1 MSSVKSDG
9 QRYLGLF
16 GAIGV
21 GVGAIVG
28 GGILAL
34 TGAAF
39 AATGPSAVVA
49 FALNG
54 VIAFLTV
61 LSFSEMS
68 AAFPESGGTYV
79 FSKKV
84 LSIKAAFGVGWV
96 IWFASIVAAVLYA
109 LGAGF
114 FIAKAVKNIWFLLS
128 GADVLWITSGFV
140 VTVIAL
146 AATLIYTVSLVF
158 KQSSGGAWVNIG
170 KVAVFAIL
178 LIGGVW
184 YLSKQPVEE
193 FETTFTPFF
202 AYGGLGLLSAMGYSF
217 IALQGFDLIS
227 AVAGEI
233 KEPAKVVPRAMMIS
247 LMIALAIYL
256 PFLIIIAVTGSIEGE
271 SIAEASARLPEAIVI
286 FAAENYLGR
295 FGFWLVI
302 AAGVLS
308 MLSAL
313 YVNLL
318 AASRIAH
325 SMARDRTLPH
335 RLGELNEER
344 GTPVNAVIV
353 TAIIVVVLVIVIPD
367 VSAAGAAASLIFLVS
382 FALAHLISILLR
394 KRSVKKLPFKSP
406 LFPLVPIVGIVT
418 CVGLAVFQGV
428 VVPIAGV
435 IALLWLI
442 GGGVLYFI
450 LFSTRAQ
457 VVDASAEGYDPDLVR
472 LRGRSPLVLVPIANP
487 SNARAMVAVASAL
500 APPFT
505 GRVLLLSVVK
515 SPGETSEGVDRSEII
530 NAESVLNEALAASFE
545 IDLVPEALTT
555 IGKDPWSE
563 IVRVSATHG
572 CESLLLGLTDL
583 EQDAGGEHIEYVM
596 NRVDCDVVVQ
606 NTPTGWTM
614 QEAKRVLVPVGGRGG
629 QGELLARLLGSIC
642 RTGNPE
648 ITFLRIVPEA
658 TGSYELERVRA
669 SLKLFAGDQLPY
681 GRYNIKL
688 EKSDDVAE
696 VIKEHA
702 LESDLV
708 ILGLRRLGKRRKSI
722 GDLALRLARELDCPL
737 LMISRKG

>member
-1 MSSVKSDG
+1 MNSDG

-61 LSFSEMS
+61 LSFAEMS

-84 LSIKAAFGVGWV
+84 LSIKAAFGVGWI
-96 IWFASIVAAVLYA
+96 IWFASIVAAVLYG

-114 FIAKAVKNIWFLLS
+114 FIAKAAKNIWFMLS
-128 GADVLWITSGFV
+128 GSDALWITSGV
-140 VTVIAL
+140 TITVIAL

-158 KQSSGGAWVNIG
+158 RQSSGGNWVNIG
-170 KVAVFAIL
+170 KVTVFAVL
-178 LIGGVW
+178 LVGGVW
-184 YLSKQPVEE
+184 YLTKQPIVDI
-193 FETTFTPFF
+193 ETKFTPFF

-233 KEPAKVVPRAMMIS
+233 KEPAKVVPRAMIIS

-256 PFLIIIAVTGSIEGE
+256 PFLLIIAVTGSSEGE
-271 SIAEASARLPEAIVI
+271 SISEASARLPEAIVV

-313 YVNLL
+313 YVNLM

-335 RLGELNEER
+335 RLGELDVNR

-353 TAIIVVVLVIVIPD
+353 TAVIVALLVIVIPD

-394 KRSVKKLPFKSP
+394 KRSAKELPFKSP

-442 GGGVLYFI
+442 AGGVLYII
-450 LFSTRAQ
+450 LFSTRAK

-487 SNARAMVAVASAL
+487 SNARAMVAVANAL
-500 APPFT
+500 APPFS
-505 GRVLLLSVVK
+505 GRVLLLSVVQ
-515 SPGETSEGVDRSEII
+515 SPEKTAEGLDSAVLI
-530 NAESVLNEALAASFE
+530 NAESVLNEALAASYE
-545 IDLVPEALTT
+545 INLVPEALTT

-583 EQDAGGEHIEYVM
+583 EEDAVGEHIEYVM

-606 NTPTGWTM
+606 STPSGWMM

-648 ITFLRIVPEA
+648 ITFLRVLPES
-658 TGSYELERVRA
+658 TSQDELDRVRA
-669 SLKLFAGDQLPY
+669 SLKLFASDQLPY
-681 GRYNIKL
+681 GRFKL
-688 EKSDDVAE
+688 EVEKSDDVE
-696 VIKEHA
+696 GVIKDKA
-702 LESDLV
+702 SESDLV
-708 ILGLRRLGKRRKSI
+708 ILGLRRLGRRKKSI
-722 GDLALRLARELDCPL
+722 GDLALRIARGLGCPL
-737 LMISRKG
+737 LMISRGR

>member
-1 MSSVKSDG
+1 MKSDG
-9 QRYLGLF
+9 QRFLGLF

-61 LSFSEMS
+61 LSFAEMS

-114 FIAKAVKNIWFLLS
+114 FIAKAIKNIWFMLS
-128 GADVLWITSGFV
+128 GVKALWITSDIII
-140 VTVIAL
+140 TVIAL
-146 AATLIYTVSLVF
+146 AAALIYTVSLVLR
-158 KQSSGGAWVNIG
+158 QSSGGNWVNIG
-170 KVAVFAIL
+170 KVTVFAVL
-178 LIGGVW
+178 LVGGVW
-184 YLSKQPVEE
+184 YLSKQPITEI
-193 FETTFTPFF
+193 ETKFTPFF

-233 KEPAKVVPRAMMIS
+233 KEPSKIVPRAMIIS
-247 LMIALAIYL
+247 IIIALVIYL
-256 PFLIIIAVTGSIEGE
+256 PFLLIIAVTGSDQGE
-271 SIAEASARLPEAIVI
+271 SIAEVSARMPEAIVV

-335 RLGELNEER
+335 RLGEIDEER
-344 GTPVNAVIV
+344 GTPVNAVIA
-353 TAIIVVVLVIVIPD
+353 TAVIVVLLVIVIPD

-382 FALAHLISILLR
+382 FALAHFISILLR
-394 KRSVKKLPFKSP
+394 KRSAKELPFKSP

-418 CVGLAVFQGV
+418 CLGLAVFQGI

-435 IALLWLI
+435 IALLWLTA
-442 GGGVLYFI
+442 GGVLYLI
-450 LFSTRAQ
+450 LFSTRAK
-457 VVDASAEGYDPDLVR
+457 VVDASAEGFDPDLVR

-487 SNARAMVAVASAL
+487 SNARAMVAVANAL
-500 APPFT
+500 VPPFT
-505 GRVLLLSVVK
+505 GRVLLLSVVQ
-515 SPGETSEGVDRSEII
+515 SSEETSAGLDRTKLR
-530 NAESVLNEALAASFE
+530 NAENVLNEALAASFE

-583 EQDAGGEHIEYVM
+583 KEDAGGEHIEYVM

-606 NTPTGWTM
+606 STPTGWMM
-614 QEAKRVLVPVGGRGG
+614 QEAKHVLVPVGGGGG

-648 ITFLRIVPEA
+648 ITFLRVVPEA
-658 TGSYELERVRA
+658 TGPDELERIRA
-669 SLKLFAGDQLPY
+669 SLKVFAGDQLPY
-681 GRYNIKL
+681 GRFNLKV
-688 EKSDDVAE
+688 EKSDDVAGA
-696 VIKEHA
+696 IKDMA
-702 LESDLV
+702 SDSDLV
-708 ILGLRRLGKRRKSI
+708 ILGLRRLGRRKKSI
-722 GDLALRLARELDCPL
+722 GELALQIARAMDCPL
-737 LMISRKG
+737 LMISRRR

>member
-1 MSSVKSDG
+1 MKSDG

-61 LSFSEMS
+61 MSFAEMS

-114 FIAKAVKNIWFLLS
+114 FIAKAAKNIWFMLS
-128 GADVLWITSGFV
+128 GADVLWITSGV
-140 VTVIAL
+140 AVTVIAL
-146 AATLIYTVSLVF
+146 AATLVYTVSLVF
-158 KQSSGGAWVNIG
+158 KQSSGGVLVNIG
-170 KVAVFAIL
+170 KVLVFAIL
-178 LIGGVW
+178 LVGGVW
-184 YLSKQPVEE
+184 YLSKQPIAGI
-193 FETTFTPFF
+193 ETKFTPFF
-202 AYGGLGLLSAMGYSF
+202 TYGGFGLISAMGYSF

-233 KEPAKVVPRAMMIS
+233 KEPAKVVPRAMIIS
-247 LMIALAIYL
+247 LMVALAIYL
-256 PFLIIIAVTGSIEGE
+256 PLLLIIAVAGSSEGE

-286 FAAENYLGR
+286 FAAQNYLGS
-295 FGFWLVI
+295 FGFWLVVV
-302 AAGVLS
+302 AGVLS

-325 SMARDRTLPH
+325 SMARDRTLPY
-335 RLGELNEER
+335 RLGELDENR

-353 TAIIVVVLVIVIPD
+353 TAIIVALLVIVIPD

-394 KRSVKKLPFKSP
+394 KRTIRELPFKSP

-428 VVPIAGV
+428 VVPIAGA
-435 IALLWLI
+435 IALLWLV
-442 GGGVLYFI
+442 GGGVLYII
-450 LFSTRAQ
+450 LFSTRAK

-487 SNARAMVAVASAL
+487 SNARAMVAVANAL
-500 APPFT
+500 APPLT

-515 SPGETSEGVDRSEII
+515 SPEKPEEGIDRSVLL

-555 IGKDPWSE
+555 IGRDPWSE

-583 EQDAGGEHIEYVM
+583 KEDAGGENIEYVM

-606 NTPTGWTM
+606 STPSGWMM
-614 QEAKRVLVPVGGRGG
+614 QEAKNVLVPVGGRGG

-648 ITFLRIVPEA
+648 ITFLRVVPEA
-658 TGSYELERVRA
+658 TGTAELERVRA
-669 SLKLFAGDQLPY
+669 SLKLFASDQLPY
-681 GRYNIKL
+681 GRYNIKV
-688 EKSDDVAE
+688 EKSDDVAG
-696 VIKEHA
+696 VIREEA
-702 LESDLV
+702 SDSDLV
-708 ILGLRRLGKRRKSI
+708 ILGLRRLGRRKKTI
-722 GDLALRLARELDCPL
+722 GELALRIARAMDCPL
-737 LMISRKG
+737 LMISRRR

>member
-1 MSSVKSDG
+1 MKSDG
-9 QRYLGLF
+9 QRFLGLF

-54 VIAFLTV
+54 VIDFLTV
-61 LSFSEMS
+61 LSFAEMS

-114 FIAKAVKNIWFLLS
+114 FIAKAIKNIWFMLS
-128 GADVLWITSGFV
+128 GVKALWITSDIII
-140 VTVIAL
+140 TVIAL
-146 AATLIYTVSLVF
+146 AAALIYTVSLVLR
-158 KQSSGGAWVNIG
+158 QSSGGNWVNIG
-170 KVAVFAIL
+170 KVTVFAVL
-178 LIGGVW
+178 LVGGVW
-184 YLSKQPVEE
+184 YLSKQPITEI
-193 FETTFTPFF
+193 ETKFTPFF

-233 KEPAKVVPRAMMIS
+233 KEPSKIVPRAMIIS
-247 LMIALAIYL
+247 IIIALVIYL
-256 PFLIIIAVTGSIEGE
+256 PFLLIIAVTGSDQGE
-271 SIAEASARLPEAIVI
+271 SIAEVSARMPEAIVV

-335 RLGELNEER
+335 RLGEIDEER
-344 GTPVNAVIV
+344 GTPVNAVIA
-353 TAIIVVVLVIVIPD
+353 TAVIVVLLVIVIPD

-382 FALAHLISILLR
+382 FALAHFISILLR
-394 KRSVKKLPFKSP
+394 KRSAKELPFKSP

-418 CVGLAVFQGV
+418 CLGLAVFQGI

-435 IALLWLI
+435 IALLWLTA
-442 GGGVLYFI
+442 GGVLYLI
-450 LFSTRAQ
+450 LFSTRAK
-457 VVDASAEGYDPDLVR
+457 VVDASAEGFDPDLVR

-487 SNARAMVAVASAL
+487 SNARAMVAVANAL
-500 APPFT
+500 VPPFT
-505 GRVLLLSVVK
+505 GRVLLLSVVQ
-515 SPGETSEGVDRSEII
+515 SSEETSAGLDRTKLR
-530 NAESVLNEALAASFE
+530 NAENVLNEALAASFE

-583 EQDAGGEHIEYVM
+583 KEDAGGEHIEYVM

-606 NTPTGWTM
+606 STPTGWMM
-614 QEAKRVLVPVGGRGG
+614 QEAKHVLVPVGGGGG

-648 ITFLRIVPEA
+648 ITFLRVVPEA
-658 TGSYELERVRA
+658 TGPDELERIRA
-669 SLKLFAGDQLPY
+669 SLKVFAGDQLPY
-681 GRYNIKL
+681 GRFNLKV
-688 EKSDDVAE
+688 EKSDDVAGA
-696 VIKEHA
+696 IKDMA
-702 LESDLV
+702 SDSDLV
-708 ILGLRRLGKRRKSI
+708 ILGLRRLGRRKKSI
-722 GDLALRLARELDCPL
+722 GELALQIARAMDCPL
-737 LMISRKG
+737 LMISRRR

>member
-1 MSSVKSDG
+1 MKSDG

-61 LSFSEMS
+61 MSFAEMS

-114 FIAKAVKNIWFLLS
+114 FIAKAAKNIWFMLS
-128 GADVLWITSGFV
+128 GADVLWITSGV
-140 VTVIAL
+140 AVTVIAL
-146 AATLIYTVSLVF
+146 AATLVYTVSLVF
-158 KQSSGGAWVNIG
+158 KQSSGGVLVNIG
-170 KVAVFAIL
+170 KVLVFAIL
-178 LIGGVW
+178 LVGGVW
-184 YLSKQPVEE
+184 YLSKQPIAGI
-193 FETTFTPFF
+193 ETKFTPFF
-202 AYGGLGLLSAMGYSF
+202 TYGGFGLISAMGYSF

-233 KEPAKVVPRAMMIS
+233 KEPAKVVPRAMIIS
-247 LMIALAIYL
+247 LMVALAIYL
-256 PFLIIIAVTGSIEGE
+256 PLLLIIAVAGSSEGE

-286 FAAENYLGR
+286 FAAQNYLGS
-295 FGFWLVI
+295 FGFWLVVV
-302 AAGVLS
+302 AGVLS

-325 SMARDRTLPH
+325 SMARDRTLPY
-335 RLGELNEER
+335 RLGELDENR

-353 TAIIVVVLVIVIPD
+353 TAIIVALLVIVIPD

-394 KRSVKKLPFKSP
+394 KRTIRELPFKSP

-428 VVPIAGV
+428 VVPIAGA
-435 IALLWLI
+435 IALLWLV
-442 GGGVLYFI
+442 GGGVLYII
-450 LFSTRAQ
+450 LFSTRAK

-487 SNARAMVAVASAL
+487 SNARAMVAVANAL
-500 APPFT
+500 APPLT

-515 SPGETSEGVDRSEII
+515 SPEKPEEGIDRSVLL

-555 IGKDPWSE
+555 IGRDPWSE

-583 EQDAGGEHIEYVM
+583 KEDAGGENIEYVM
-596 NRVDCDVVVQ
+596 NGVDCDVVVQ
-606 NTPTGWTM
+606 STPSGWMM
-614 QEAKRVLVPVGGRGG
+614 QEAKNVLVPVGGRGG

-648 ITFLRIVPEA
+648 ITFLRVVPEA
-658 TGSYELERVRA
+658 TGTAELERVRA
-669 SLKLFAGDQLPY
+669 SLKLFASDQLPY
-681 GRYNIKL
+681 GRYNIKV
-688 EKSDDVAE
+688 EKSDDVAG
-696 VIKEHA
+696 VIREEA
-702 LESDLV
+702 SDSDLV
-708 ILGLRRLGKRRKSI
+708 ILGLRRLGRRKKTI
-722 GDLALRLARELDCPL
+722 GELALRIARAMDCPL
-737 LMISRKG
+737 LMISRRR